1 MISNGTLDGLI
12 YYDSRITDAISECK
26 KNATLTCT
34 NGYHVEKNDV
44 TGEQSCEENIKICD
58 CQPNSHATKCQA
70 TYDTSNNEWGACTPI
85 TCELNFILID
95 GSCTD
100 SSQACTKLT
109 GCNSEISGSEISGNA
124 ATTPSGNTEYT
135 GCICTS
141 QINNF
146 LNGTAKKAC
155 PHGKNKDDGWLTTC
169 EIIVTSCEAGFCEQN
184 KACLAA
190 PIGTYSGAGETLC
203 NECPNA
209 STTMDVGSTNIT
221 DCAYKRGNDGTK
233 FCDKYGCFYLKTLP
247 DTDGTD
253 NKARQYIM
261 YKN

>member
-34 NGYHVEKNDV
+34 DGYHVEKNDV
-44 TGEQSCEENIKICD
+44 TGEKSCEKNIKD
-58 CQPNSHATKCQA
+58 CECPSDSHATKCQA
-70 TYDTSNNEWGACTPI
+70 TYDTSNNKWGNCTPI

-100 SSQACTKLT
+100 SSQACTELT
-109 GCNSEISGSEISGNA
+109 GCNSINSINSIISGNA

-141 QINNF
+141 QIDNF
-146 LNGTAKKAC
+146 SHGSAKKAC
-155 PHGKNKDDGWLTTC
+155 PHGKNKDDDWSTTC
-169 EIIVTSCEAGFCEQN
+169 EIIVTSCDAGFCEQN

-209 STTMDVGSTNIT
+209 STTQKEGAVNIT
-221 DCAYKRGNDGTK
+221 YCGYKRGTGGTK
-233 FCDKYGCFYLKTLP
+233 FCDNYGCFTLP
-247 DTDGTD
+247 DNPNTYGS
-253 NKARQYIM
+253 NFIK
-261 YKN
+261 YKQ

>member
-34 NGYHVEKNDV
+34 DGYHVEKNDA
-44 TGEQSCEENIKICD
+44 GEKSCEKNIKD
-58 CQPNSHATKCQA
+58 CECPSDSNGEKCQA
-70 TYDTSNNEWGACTPI
+70 TYDTTNNEWGACTII
-85 TCELNFILID
+85 TCKSDFVLTNN
-95 GSCTD
+95 SCTD

-109 GCNSEISGSEISGNA
+109 GCNGTISGNA

-141 QINNF
+141 QIGNF
-146 LNGTAKKAC
+146 SKGNAKQKC
-155 PHGKNKDDGWLTTC
+155 PHGQNKDDDWSTTC
-169 EIIVTSCEAGFCEQN
+169 EIIVTSCNAGFCEQN

-209 STTMDVGSTNIT
+209 STTMNVGSTNIT

-233 FCDKYGCFYLKTLP
+233 FCDNYGCFYLKTLP
-247 DTDGTD
+247 DTDDTD